1 MSVTETPNYV
11 GRHFVLEVGDT
22 GIGHFLS
29 CSGLEAEYET
39 YPYAEGGLN
48 TFVHQLRGRLRYG
61 NLVLT
66 RGITKNKALLEWFQ
80 SSKERPERES
90 VTISMLDP
98 TLQVVQQWAFS
109 SAWAVK
115 YSGPK
120 VNTDVDGEGMSI
132 ESVEIAHEGLVP
144 GVS

>member
-1 MSVTETPNYV
+1 MVEIPGHV
-11 GRHFVLEVGDT
+11 GRHFVLTVGDV

-61 NLVLT
+61 NIVLT
-66 RGITKNKALLEWFQ
+66 RGVTKDKPLLDWFQ
-80 SSKERPERES
+80 SSKERPQRDS
-90 VTISMLDP
+90 VTISMLDS
-98 TLQVVQQWAFS
+98 TLHVVQEWAFS
-109 SAWAVK
+109 AAWAVK

-120 VNTDVDGEGMSI
+120 VKADADGEGMSI
-132 ESVEIAHEGLVP
+132 ESIEIAHEGLVP